1 MQISATSAHFEQI
14 VNDIVCV
21 KRLIEVLF
29 NFKIFYKDNNKY
41 VKKQENHKKKFK
53 KLFFMCLDGHYMVR
67 QYLLIT
73 KHKTKHKLK
82 L

>member
-1 MQISATSAHFEQI
+1 MAISRTSAHFEQI

-21 KRLIEVLF
+21 NCLIEVYLS
-29 NFKIFYKDNNKY
+29 FKIFYKDNNKY
-41 VKKQENHKKKFK
+41 SKKQENHKKKF
-53 KLFFMCLDGHYMVR
+53 
-67 QYLLIT
+67 YLLIFDLNGLIGCREYLLVT

>member
-41 VKKQENHKKKFK
+41 AEKQEKFEIFLKK
-53 KLFFMCLDGHYMVR
+53 Y
-67 QYLLIT
+67 I
-73 KHKTKHKLK
+73 
-82 L
+82 